1 MWLTEVEGEG
11 RMNPRSF
18 LVQRV
23 SDRVFITVK
32 KMTTLRGSPWYTPNL
47 RGMESVDQSSVEMVA
62 DKPVY
67 HDCSNLQ
74 NSGGA
79 W

>member
-1 MWLTEVEGEG
+1 MEIEVAG
-11 RMNPRSF
+11 RTNPRSF
-18 LVQRV
+18 LVLSV

-32 KMTTLRGSPWYTPNL
+32 KITTLRGSPWYTPIFS
-47 RGMESVDQSSVEMVA
+47 GTGGFDHSSVEMVA
-62 DKPVY
+62 ERPEY
-67 HDCSNLQ
+67 QDCSNLQ